1 MIKRVRSHHLFMTT
15 YLRDLL
21 RELFRP
27 AMIFLLFLSFTFIIL
42 GASGFYYLEFGEN
55 PKILKFL
62 DSIYYVVTIF
72 TGVGLGDI
80 VPITD
85 HGRILS
91 MVLMFI
97 GTSIYVSFAGVVA
110 ATVLALESSR
120 GNK

>member
-1 MIKRVRSHHLFMTT
+1 MIKRVRSHHRFMVD
-15 YLRDLL
+15 YLQDVW

-27 AMIFLLFLSFTFIIL
+27 AMIFLLFLSFTFIVL
-42 GASGFYYLEFGEN
+42 GATGIYYFEYGTN
-55 PKILKFL
+55 PKILKYL

-80 VPITD
+80 VPLTD

-120 GNK
+120 EKK